1 MTIIF
6 FLQKNVTD
14 AQQINIEKK
23 LQDSNWVRNIKFIS
37 SEEALARFRES
48 FPELQGII
56 ENININPFPSS
67 FEVNLKEEFLASQE
81 VQTFIEEARALNG
94 VEDVQFNQ
102 DWIEKLQS
110 LSRLAKA
117 IGLFLGGILTLA
129 SFFIISNVIKLN
141 VFARS
146 QEIEILRLVGAS
158 NAFIR
163 IPFLLEGMILGMLG
177 GLVSLLLLLILI
189 GFFPHYLG
197 TSLGVLNELITF
209 RYLTPFQ
216 ILMLILGGAS
226 IGLFG
231 SFSSLAR
238 FLNV

>member
-1 MTIIF
+1 M
-6 FLQKNVTD
+6 N
-14 AQQINIEKK
+14 
-23 LQDSNWVRNIKFIS
+23 NIKFIS
-37 SEEALARFRES
+37 SDDALERFQEA

-56 ENININPFPSS
+56 DNIKINPFPSS
-67 FEVNLKEEFLASQE
+67 FEVNLKEEFLTSLG
-81 VQTFIEEARALNG
+81 VQTFIEDIGALEG

-102 DWIEKLQS
+102 DWIKKLQS

-141 VFARS
+141 VFARR
-146 QEIEILRLVGAS
+146 QEIEILRLAGAS

-163 IPFLLEGMILGMLG
+163 VPFLLEGMTLGILGG
-177 GLVSLLLLLILI
+177 FVSLLLLFIMIEL
-189 GFFPHYLG
+189 FPLYLG
-197 TSLGVLNELITF
+197 TSLGLLNELISF

-216 ILMLILGGAS
+216 ILMLIVGGAF

-231 SFSSLAR
+231 SLSSLAR
-238 FLNV
+238 FLNI